1 MNKKYVSASEIGEF
15 VYCKRAW
22 WLRFNGF
29 TTTPSPAMTQGTA
42 KHNLLIT
49 ELETHRQKSMVATVI
64 VGIGAVLL
72 LVSVVFWNLFH

>member
-1 MNKKYVSASEIGEF
+1 MNKQYVSASEIGEF

-22 WLRFNGF
+22 WLRFNGV

-42 KHNLLIT
+42 KHNLLVSA
-49 ELETHRQKSMVATVI
+49 LETHRWKSIIASVI

-72 LVSVVFWNLFH
+72 ILSIVFWLLFH